1 MRRLLFFVLVFCSSL
16 ILAQGQKTITGTV
29 TGYDDNLPVIGAT
42 VLIKGTT
49 TGTATDANGKFT
61 LSAPEGAIIE
71 VRFVGLKTTEFEVG
85 TASNYDVILNPDLL
99 GVDEIVVVA
108 YGVTKKESYTGA
120 ASVVKSDKLIS
131 TPTTSV
137 VKALQAN
144 ATGVHVVNA
153 NGASD
158 SEPIIRIR
166 GTGSITASS
175 APLWVVDGIAGGTVP
190 NLNDIETVTVLKDAA
205 ASSLYGSR
213 AANGVILV
221 TTKKGQAGKTVFT
234 YRGKQSYSTRTTN
247 KFEMLNASEYMQKS
261 WEGLYNY
268 ASDLGE
274 DLYGEPTNYT
284 SPANYAHRNLVLLAG
299 KNPFNVAQPFDDN
312 GNLVPGA
319 KLMFDES
326 WFDLAHRTGKIAEH
340 NLTAQGGDERT
351 KFYFSGT
358 YYNQKAI
365 TVPDEVT
372 RAMGYVSLETQVNKR
387 IKVGTSSIIRY
398 SEGNTVKDI
407 TNGSGTGYAAYTYPN
422 NVPLYELDANFQ
434 PVIGTDGKPA
444 YNWNNLVSKDYN
456 PIAQTIL
463 DPRGNRKTSLSQT
476 LNFNWKILEGLVF
489 DTKGNGKIDYVNTD
503 DFRNPYHGD
512 GKAYQGSSE
521 KNTSDA
527 RTIFTSSTLTYDK
540 TITDLHFN
548 ILGGYE
554 TEKYILKTV
563 NVSARG
569 FDVPFSDELN
579 IASAPFGYGSST
591 TETSMISYFSRLLVD
606 FKDKYYMQGSYRRD
620 GSSRFGPRVRWGNF
634 WSISGS
640 WRISEEA
647 FLSDIPWLDDLKI
660 RAGYGTNGNQAVP
673 PYAYLPTYSLGYNYD
688 YYVGMVHNRL
698 PNYDLG
704 WEKNVTTNVALE
716 FGIFQRI
723 RGTVEWFDRLSDDL
737 LMDKPLPPSVG
748 FSSIL
753 SNIGGLRNRGVE
765 VELHTTNVTSPN
777 FVWLTDFNIST
788 YTNEIT
794 ALSQEEI
801 ISGTKRWVVGNSLY
815 TWYIQEYA
823 GVDSNTGEAMWYK
836 DILDAEGNPTGERE
850 TTKDY
855 NEADRYELGQSIP
868 DFYGSLTNTFTFL
881 NNFNFSFQFYWSV
894 GGKIYNSLMQQ
905 TMHDGERYGY
915 QLNKEVLNSWQQPGD
930 VTDVPRFVY
939 NNSSR
944 SNFQSSR
951 FLEDASFLR
960 LRNVSLSY
968 ELPKKIL
975 GKSGITGASVFVNG
989 DNVLVFT
996 KFKGNDPEQGLS
1008 GLITTTEVP
1017 NVRTLTVGL
1026 SLSF

>member
-1 MRRLLFFVLVFCSSL
+1 MRKLLLFVFVFGVSALL
-16 ILAQGQKTITGTV
+16 LQAQKTVTGTV
-29 TGYDDNLPVIGAT
+29 VSNEDNLPVPGAT
-42 VLIKGTT
+42 VMIKGTT
-49 TGTATDANGKFT
+49 LGVNTDPDGRFSIT
-61 LSAPEGAIIE
+61 APEGARLEIRFLGMKTAE
-71 VRFVGLKTTEFEVG
+71 VVVDSR
-85 TASNYDVILNPDLL
+85 SDYNVILYTDLL
-99 GVDEIVVVA
+99 GVDEVVVVA

-120 ASVVKSDKLIS
+120 ASVVKSDQLIA

-175 APLWVVDGIAGGTVP
+175 SPLWVVDGIAGGTVP

-221 TTKKGQAGKTVFT
+221 TTKKGQAGKTIFT
-234 YRGKQSYSTRTTN
+234 YRGKQSWSTRTTN

-268 ASDLGE
+268 ATDLGE
-274 DLYGEPTNYT
+274 DLYGTADNYT

-299 KNPFNVAQPFDDN
+299 KNPFNITQPFDDN
-312 GNLVPGA
+312 GNLLPNA
-319 KLMFDES
+319 TLMYDES
-326 WFDLAHRTGKIAEH
+326 WFDLAHRTGNIAEH
-340 NLTAQGGDERT
+340 NLTAQGGDEKT

-358 YYNQKAI
+358 YYKQKAI

-372 RAMGYVSLETQVNKR
+372 RAMGYISLETQVNKR
-387 IKVGTSSIIRY
+387 IKVGTSSILKY

-422 NVPLYELDANFQ
+422 NVPLYELDDNFQ
-434 PVIGTDGKPA
+434 PVIGEDGKPA

-463 DPRGNRKTSLSQT
+463 DPRGNRKTSISQT

-489 DTKGNGKIDYVNTD
+489 DTKGNGKIDYTNTD

-512 GKAYQGSSE
+512 GKAYQGSSD

-527 RTIFTSSTLTYDK
+527 RTLFTSSTLTYDK
-540 TITDLHFN
+540 TLSDLHFN
-548 ILGGYE
+548 LLGGYE

-563 NVSARG
+563 QVSARG

-591 TETSMISYFSRLLVD
+591 TETSMLSYFSRLLVD
-606 FKDKYYMQGSYRRD
+606 FRDRYYLQGSFRRD

-634 WSISGS
+634 WSVSGS
-640 WRISEEA
+640 WRISEES
-647 FLSDIPWLDDLKI
+647 FLSGISWLDDLKI

-673 PYAYLPTYSLGYNYD
+673 PYAYLPTYGLGYNYD

-704 WEKNVTTNVALE
+704 WEKNVTTNVAIE
-716 FGIFQRI
+716 FGILQKI
-723 RGTVEWFDRLSDDL
+723 RGSVEWFDRLSDDL
-737 LMDKPLPPSVG
+737 LMDKPLPPSTG
-748 FSSIL
+748 FTSIL
-753 SNIGGLRNRGVE
+753 SNIGGLRNRGIE
-765 VELHTTNVTSPN
+765 AELHITTMANPN
-777 FVWLTDFNIST
+777 FVWLTDVNFST
-788 YTNEIT
+788 FKNEIT

-823 GVDSNTGEAMWYK
+823 GVDPDTGDALWYK
-836 DILDAEGNPTGERE
+836 NILDGEGNPTGERE
-850 TTKDY
+850 TTNDY
-855 NEADRYELGQSIP
+855 NEADRFEMGQSIP
-868 DFYGSLTNTFTFL
+868 DFYGSLTNSFTIFD
-881 NNFNFSFQFYWSV
+881 NFNFSFQFYWSV
-894 GGKIYNSLMQQ
+894 GGKIYNNLMQT
-905 TMHDGERYGY
+905 TMHDGERYGQ
-915 QLNKEVLNSWQQPGD
+915 QLNKEVLNSWQEPGD
-930 VTDVPRFVY
+930 DTDVPRFVY
-939 NNSSR
+939 NNSTR
-944 SNFQSSR
+944 SNYQSSR

-968 ELPKKIL
+968 DLPKRIL
-975 GKSGITGASVFVNG
+975 GNSGIDNASVFVNG

-996 KFKGNDPEQGLS
+996 NFKGNDPEQGLS

-1017 NVRTLTVGL
+1017 NVRTFTVGL

>member
-1 MRRLLFFVLVFCSSL
+1 MRKLLLFVFVFGVSALL
-16 ILAQGQKTITGTV
+16 LQAQKTVTGTV
-29 TGYDDNLPVIGAT
+29 VSNEDNLPVPGAT
-42 VLIKGTT
+42 VMIKGTT
-49 TGTATDANGKFT
+49 LGVNTDPDGRFSIT
-61 LSAPEGAIIE
+61 APEGARLEIRFLGMKTAE
-71 VRFVGLKTTEFEVG
+71 VVVDSR
-85 TASNYDVILNPDLL
+85 SDYNVILYTDLL
-99 GVDEIVVVA
+99 GVDEVVVVA

-120 ASVVKSDKLIS
+120 ASVVKSDQLIA

-175 APLWVVDGIAGGTVP
+175 SPLWVVDGIAGGTVP

-221 TTKKGQAGKTVFT
+221 TTKKGQAGKTIFT
-234 YRGKQSYSTRTTN
+234 YRGKQSWSTRTTN

-268 ASDLGE
+268 ATDLGE
-274 DLYGEPTNYT
+274 DLYGTADNYT

-299 KNPFNVAQPFDDN
+299 KNPFNITQPFDDN
-312 GNLVPGA
+312 GNLLPNA
-319 KLMFDES
+319 TLMYDES
-326 WFDLAHRTGKIAEH
+326 WFDLAHRTGNIAEH
-340 NLTAQGGDERT
+340 NLTAQGGDEKT

-358 YYNQKAI
+358 YYKQKAI

-372 RAMGYVSLETQVNKR
+372 RAMGYISLETQVNKR
-387 IKVGTSSIIRY
+387 IKVGTSSILKY

-422 NVPLYELDANFQ
+422 NVPLYELDDNFQ
-434 PVIGTDGKPA
+434 PVIGEDGKPA

-463 DPRGNRKTSLSQT
+463 DPRGNRKTSISQT

-489 DTKGNGKIDYVNTD
+489 DTKGNGKIDYTNTD

-512 GKAYQGSSE
+512 GKAYQGSSD

-527 RTIFTSSTLTYDK
+527 RTLFTSSTLTYDK
-540 TITDLHFN
+540 TLSDLHFN
-548 ILGGYE
+548 LLGGYE

-563 NVSARG
+563 QVSARG

-591 TETSMISYFSRLLVD
+591 TETSMLSYFSRLLVD
-606 FKDKYYMQGSYRRD
+606 FRDRYYLQGSFRRD

-634 WSISGS
+634 WSVSGS
-640 WRISEEA
+640 WRISEES
-647 FLSDIPWLDDLKI
+647 FLSGISWLDDLKI

-673 PYAYLPTYSLGYNYD
+673 PYAYLPTYGLGYNYD

-704 WEKNVTTNVALE
+704 WEKNVTTNVAIE
-716 FGIFQRI
+716 FGILQKI
-723 RGTVEWFDRLSDDL
+723 RGSVEWFDRLSDDL
-737 LMDKPLPPSVG
+737 LMDKPLPPSTG
-748 FSSIL
+748 FTSIL
-753 SNIGGLRNRGVE
+753 SNIGGLRNRGIE
-765 VELHTTNVTSPN
+765 AELHITTMANPN
-777 FVWLTDFNIST
+777 FVWLTDVNFST
-788 YTNEIT
+788 FKNEIT

-823 GVDSNTGEAMWYK
+823 GVDPDTGDALWYK
-836 DILDAEGNPTGERE
+836 NILDGEGNPTGERE
-850 TTKDY
+850 TTNDY
-855 NEADRYELGQSIP
+855 NEADRFELGQSIP
-868 DFYGSLTNTFTFL
+868 DFYGSLTNSFTIFD
-881 NNFNFSFQFYWSV
+881 NFNFSFQFYWSV
-894 GGKIYNSLMQQ
+894 GGKIYNNLMQT
-905 TMHDGERYGY
+905 TMHDGERYGQ
-915 QLNKEVLNSWQQPGD
+915 QLNKEVLNSWQEPGD
-930 VTDVPRFVY
+930 DTDVPRFVY
-939 NNSSR
+939 NNSTR
-944 SNFQSSR
+944 SNYQSSR

-968 ELPKKIL
+968 DLPKRIL
-975 GKSGITGASVFVNG
+975 GNSGIDNASVFVNG

-996 KFKGNDPEQGLS
+996 NFKGNDPEQGLS

-1017 NVRTLTVGL
+1017 NVRTFTVGL

>member
-1 MRRLLFFVLVFCSSL
+1 MRKLLLFVFVFGVSALL
-16 ILAQGQKTITGTV
+16 LQAQKTVTGTV
-29 TGYDDNLPVIGAT
+29 VSNEDNLPVPGAT
-42 VLIKGTT
+42 VMIKGTT
-49 TGTATDANGKFT
+49 LGVNTDPDGRFSIT
-61 LSAPEGAIIE
+61 APEGARLEIRFLGMKTAE
-71 VRFVGLKTTEFEVG
+71 VVVDSR
-85 TASNYDVILNPDLL
+85 SDYNVILYTDLL
-99 GVDEIVVVA
+99 GVDEVVVVA

-120 ASVVKSDKLIS
+120 ASVVKSDQLIA

-175 APLWVVDGIAGGTVP
+175 SPLWVVDGIAGGTVP

-221 TTKKGQAGKTVFT
+221 TTKKGQAGKTIFT
-234 YRGKQSYSTRTTN
+234 YRGKQSWSTRTTN

-268 ASDLGE
+268 ATDLGE
-274 DLYGEPTNYT
+274 DLYGTADNYT

-299 KNPFNVAQPFDDN
+299 KNPFNITQPFDDN
-312 GNLVPGA
+312 GNLLPNA
-319 KLMFDES
+319 TLMYDES
-326 WFDLAHRTGKIAEH
+326 WFDLAHRTGNIAEH
-340 NLTAQGGDERT
+340 NLTAQGGDEKTR
-351 KFYFSGT
+351 FYFSGT
-358 YYNQKAI
+358 YYKQKAI

-372 RAMGYVSLETQVNKR
+372 RAMGYISLETQVNKR
-387 IKVGTSSIIRY
+387 IKVGTSSILKY

-422 NVPLYELDANFQ
+422 NVPLYELDENFE
-434 PVIGTDGKPA
+434 PVIGDDGKPA

-463 DPRGNRKTSLSQT
+463 DPRGNRKTSISQT

-489 DTKGNGKIDYVNTD
+489 DTKGNGKIDYTNTD

-512 GKAYQGSSE
+512 GKAYQGSSD

-527 RTIFTSSTLTYDK
+527 RTLFTSSTLTYDK
-540 TITDLHFN
+540 TLSDLHFN
-548 ILGGYE
+548 LLGGYE

-563 NVSARG
+563 QVSARG

-591 TETSMISYFSRLLVD
+591 TETSMLSYFSRLLVD
-606 FKDKYYMQGSYRRD
+606 FRDRYYLQGSFRRD

-640 WRISEEA
+640 WRISEES
-647 FLSDIPWLDDLKI
+647 FLSDISWLDDLKI

-673 PYAYLPTYSLGYNYD
+673 PYAYLPTYGLGYNYD

-716 FGIFQRI
+716 FGILQKI
-723 RGTVEWFDRLSDDL
+723 RGSVEWFDRLSDDL
-737 LMDKPLPPSVG
+737 LMDKPLPPSTG
-748 FSSIL
+748 FTSIL
-753 SNIGGLRNRGVE
+753 SNIGGLRNRGIE
-765 VELHTTNVTSPN
+765 AELHITTMANPN
-777 FVWLTDFNIST
+777 FVWLTDVNFST
-788 YTNEIT
+788 FKNEIT

-801 ISGTKRWVVGNSLY
+801 ISGTKRWIVGNSLY

-823 GVDSNTGEAMWYK
+823 GVDPDTGDALWYK
-836 DILDAEGNPTGERE
+836 NILDGEGNPTGERE
-850 TTKDY
+850 TTNDY
-855 NEADRYELGQSIP
+855 NEADRFELGQSIP
-868 DFYGSLTNTFTFL
+868 DFYGSLTNSFTIFD
-881 NNFNFSFQFYWSV
+881 NFNFSFQFYWSV
-894 GGKIYNSLMQQ
+894 GGKIYNNLMQT
-905 TMHDGERYGY
+905 TMHDGERYGQ
-915 QLNKEVLNSWQQPGD
+915 QLNKEVLNSWQEPGD
-930 VTDVPRFVY
+930 DTDVPRFVY
-939 NNSSR
+939 NNSTR
-944 SNFQSSR
+944 SNYQSSR

-968 ELPKKIL
+968 DLPKRIL
-975 GKSGITGASVFVNG
+975 GNSGIDNASVFVNG

-996 KFKGNDPEQGLS
+996 NFKGNDPEQGLS

-1017 NVRTLTVGL
+1017 NVRTFTVGL

>member
-1 MRRLLFFVLVFCSSL
+1 MRRLLLLVFVFGISSFL
-16 ILAQGQKTITGTV
+16 VQAQKTITGTV
-29 TGYDDNLPVIGAT
+29 LSSEDNLPVIGAT

-49 TGTATDANGKFT
+49 TGVTTDVNGGFNI
-61 LSAPEGAIIE
+61 SAPEGATIE
-71 VRFVGLKTTEFEVG
+71 IRYVGLRTKEFVVG
-85 TASNYDVILNPDLL
+85 TQSIYDVVLDPDLL

-120 ASVVKSDKLIS
+120 ASVVRGDKLIS

-175 APLWVVDGIAGGTVP
+175 SPLWVVDGIAGGTVP

-234 YRGKQSYSTRTTN
+234 YRGKQSFSTKTTN
-247 KFEMLNASEYMQKS
+247 RFEMLNASEFMQKS
-261 WEGLYNY
+261 WEGLFNY
-268 ASDLGE
+268 ATDLGE
-274 DLYGEPTNYT
+274 DLYGTEDDYT

-299 KNPFNVAQPFDDN
+299 KNPFNVAQPFDDS
-312 GNLVPGA
+312 GNLVQNA
-319 KLMFDES
+319 DLMFDES
-326 WFDLAHRTGKIAEH
+326 WYDLAHRVGKIAEH

-358 YYNQKAI
+358 YYKQKAI
-365 TVPDEVT
+365 TIPDEVT
-372 RAMGYVSLETQVNKR
+372 RALGYISLETQVNKR
-387 IKVGTSSIIRY
+387 IKVGTTSNLRY
-398 SEGNTVKDI
+398 SEGNTVNDI

-422 NVPLYELDANFQ
+422 NVPLYELDENFQ
-434 PVIGTDGKPA
+434 PVVGDDGNLA

-463 DPRGNRKTSLSQT
+463 DPRGNRKTTVSQS

-489 DTKGNGKIDYVNTD
+489 DTKANGRIDYANTD
-503 DFRNPYHGD
+503 FFRNPYHGD

-521 KNTSDA
+521 KTTSDA
-527 RTIFTSSTLTYDK
+527 RTLFTSTTLSYDK
-540 TITDLHFN
+540 KISALHFN
-548 ILGGYE
+548 LLGGYE
-554 TEKYILKTV
+554 TEKYILKNA

-569 FDVPFSDELN
+569 FDVPFSDELD
-579 IASAPFGYGSST
+579 IASAPFGYGSGT
-591 TETSMISYFSRLLVD
+591 TETSMISYFSRVMLD
-606 FKDKYYMQGSYRRD
+606 YMDKYYIQGSYRRD

-634 WSISGS
+634 YSVSGS
-640 WRISEEA
+640 WRLSQEDFLANIS
-647 FLSDIPWLDDLKI
+647 WLDDLKI
-660 RAGYGTNGNQAVP
+660 RVGYGTNGNQAVP
-673 PYAYLPTYSLGYNYD
+673 PYAYLPTYGLGYNYD

-716 FGIFQRI
+716 FRLFKNVN
-723 RGTVEWFDRLSDDL
+723 GTVEWFNRLSDDL
-737 LMDKPLPPSVG
+737 LMDKPLPPSTG
-748 FSSIL
+748 FTSIL
-753 SNIGGLRNRGVE
+753 SNIGGLRNRGIE
-765 VELHTTNVTSPN
+765 AELHTTNVANPN
-777 FVWLTDFNIST
+777 FIWLTDFNIST
-788 YTNEIT
+788 YKNEIT

-823 GVDSNTGEAMWYK
+823 GVDSQTGEAMWYK
-836 DILDAEGNPTGERE
+836 DILDTEGEPTGERE

-868 DFYGSLTNTFTFL
+868 DFFGSLTNTFTFFDNL
-881 NNFNFSFQFYWSV
+881 NFSFQFYWSV
-894 GGKIYNSLMQQ
+894 GGKIYNNLMQT
-905 TMHDGERYGY
+905 TMHDGESYGR
-915 QLNKEVLNSWQQPGD
+915 QLNKEVLDSWQQPGD
-930 VTDVPRFVY
+930 DTDVPRYVY

-944 SNFQSSR
+944 SNYQSSR

-960 LRNVSLSY
+960 LRNLSLSY
-968 ELPKKIL
+968 DLPKKLL
-975 GKSGITGASVFVNG
+975 GKSGISGASVFVNG

-1017 NVRTLTVGL
+1017 NVRTVTLGL